1 MSPRPLPL
9 ALLTLTLAAG
19 CGEAPSHQE
28 GPRFGVELLV
38 AQALAD
44 QLSAFQLVV
53 LTNGRQ
59 RECTELQ
66 KTCLN
71 QQVKQA
77 EALMLKDG
85 RGVEGRA
92 LRFPVSLIG
101 TNAPAQEVSIEVPV
115 GRDYALIIEAL
126 SGDSPPQFLGSSCN
140 YLPEVNATGNQP
152 VLAAPMALNAIA
164 CDPTFGS

>member
-1 MSPRPLPL
+1 MSLRPLPL
-9 ALLTLTLAAG
+9 ALLALTLAAG
-19 CGEAPSHQE
+19 CGEAPPYNE

-38 AQALAD
+38 SQALAD

-66 KTCLN
+66 KTCLR
-71 QQVKQA
+71 QQVKQ
-77 EALMLKDG
+77 EDALVLKDAKG
-85 RGVEGRA
+85 AQGRA
-92 LRFPVSLIG
+92 LRFPVDLRG
-101 TNAPAQEVSIEVPV
+101 TTTSAQDVSIEVPV
-115 GRDYALIIEAL
+115 GRDYALIIEAV

-140 YLPEVNATGNQP
+140 YLPEVNATGNEP
-152 VLAAPMALNAIA
+152 VLAAPMTLNAVA